1 MARWEGQVNVS
12 ELAAMLPEGSLF
24 AACRVD
30 ELADLLGLASRHEMK
45 KGQTLLLQGDP
56 GDQLLILLSGNAKI
70 TMVAQNGR
78 EITLDYADPGSLLGE
93 IAVLDGGARSASV
106 IALSAGSYLR
116 LTRAAFEAFVERQP
130 GVAWRLLKELAR
142 RLRQTNNTVESDR
155 AFASGPR
162 LARFLQRLML
172 SETSNGRLRLDL
184 SQTELGAFAGMSR
197 ENINRQLSAWADAG
211 IIALE
216 HGQIRVLDSGFLA
229 EIAASSE

>member
-1 MARWEGQVNVS
+1 MAQMEGQVDAS
-12 ELAAMLPEGSLF
+12 ELAALLPDGSLF
-24 AACRVD
+24 AACRAD
-30 ELADLLGLASRHEMK
+30 ELADLLSLSSRHDMK

-56 GDQLLILLSGNAKI
+56 GDQLLILLAGNAKV

-78 EITLDYADPGSLLGE
+78 EITLDYADAGSVLGE

-106 IALSAGSYLR
+106 IAVSDGSFLR

-130 GVAWRLLKELAR
+130 GMAWRLMRELAR

-162 LARFLQRLML
+162 LARFLQRLTF
-172 SETSNGRLRLDL
+172 SGHADGRLRLEL
-184 SQTELGAFAGMSR
+184 SQTELGSFAGMSR
-197 ENINRQLSAWADAG
+197 ENINRQLATWVDVG

-216 HGQIRVLDSGFLA
+216 HGQIRILDSTFLS

>member
-1 MARWEGQVNVS
+1 MAQKGGQGETENLPAQSCS
-12 ELAAMLPEGSLF
+12 ENDGSPSTRMS
-24 AACRVD
+24 AT
-30 ELADLLGLASRHEMK
+30 GL
-45 KGQTLLLQGDP
+45 TDPP
-56 GDQLLILLSGNAKI
+56 GDFGRKGRAAGTAVF

-78 EITLDYADPGSLLGE
+78 EITLDYADPGAVLGE
-93 IAVLDGGARSASV
+93 IAVLNGGGRSASV

-142 RLRQTNNTVESDR
+142 RLRQTNDTVESDR

-162 LARFLQRLML
+162 LARFLQRLTL
-172 SETSNGRLRLDL
+172 SGNPDGRLRLDL
-184 SQTELGAFAGMSR
+184 SQTELGSFAGMSR

-211 IIALE
+211 VIALE
-216 HGQIRVLDSGFLA
+216 HGQIRVLDSNFLS